1 MLFDFELFMLFVGD
15 LNNRSLSDSLGKE
28 LDLDVI
34 YPDKHIFDDGEMR
47 MRIETPVL
55 DEEVFILKST
65 SHPVN
70 DNFLELLFTIDALK
84 RSGAKKVTAIIPYLG
99 YSRADHVFRE
109 GEAVPLEVVIKSL
122 EANGLDK
129 IILIDPHTIRMSE
142 MFKIPHR
149 MESAL
154 PVFAEKIKEIL
165 DAGPAASESHS
176 TSSQAAGGQWEPSLR
191 VTRDFSNISIVS
203 PDMGGIRRVRQ
214 LSEMIPGSTYAAIN
228 KDRDLE
234 SGSIESTHVGEG
246 EIREICIV
254 TDDIISTGD
263 TMVKAVELCLK
274 EGAKVV
280 YIFATQPVFA
290 NDAHEKLKNC
300 RAERVYVTD
309 AIEVTEEKRFENL
322 EILSLAPQI
331 AKLIK

>member
-1 MLFDFELFMLFVGD
+1 MLFVGD
-15 LNNRSLSDSLGKE
+15 LNNRSLSDSLGR
-28 LDLDVI
+28 DLNVDVI
-34 YPDKHIFDDGEMR
+34 YPDKHIFDDGEIR
-47 MRIETPVL
+47 MRVETPVL

-65 SHPVN
+65 SQPVN
-70 DNFLELLFTIDALK
+70 DNFLELLFTIDVLK

-122 EANGLDK
+122 EANGLDE

-142 MFKIPHR
+142 MFRIPHR

-154 PVFAEKIKEIL
+154 PVFAEKIKEL
-165 DAGPAASESHS
+165 DLPAEK
-176 TSSQAAGGQWEPSLR
+176 
-191 VTRDFSNISIVS
+191 ISIVS

-214 LSEMIPGSTYAAIN
+214 LSEMIEGSTYAAIN

-263 TMVKAVELCLK
+263 TMVKAVDLCLK
-274 EGAKVV
+274 EGAKDV
-280 YIFATQPVFA
+280 YMFATQPVFA
-290 NDAHEKLKNC
+290 GNAHEKLANC
-300 RAERVYVTD
+300 KAKKIYITD
-309 AIEVTEEKRFENL
+309 AIPVPEEKIFENL
-322 EILSLAPQI
+322 EILSLAPHI
-331 AKLIK
+331 ASLLQKEKL

>member
-1 MLFDFELFMLFVGD
+1 MLLVGD

-28 LDLDVI
+28 LGLDVI

-47 MRIETPVL
+47 MRVEVPVL
-55 DEEVFILKST
+55 DEDVFILKST
-65 SHPVN
+65 SQPVN

-84 RSGAKKVTAIIPYLG
+84 RSGAHKVTAVIPYLG

-122 EANGLDK
+122 EVNGLDE

-154 PVFAEKIKEIL
+154 PVFAKKISELGLSPEK
-165 DAGPAASESHS
+165 
-176 TSSQAAGGQWEPSLR
+176 
-191 VTRDFSNISIVS
+191 ISIVS

-214 LSEMIPGSTYAAIN
+214 LSEMVPGSTYAAIN

-234 SGSIESTHVGEG
+234 NGSIESTHVGEG

-274 EGAKVV
+274 EDAKVV

-309 AIEVTEEKRFENL
+309 AIEVTEEKKFENL
-322 EILSLAPQI
+322 EILSLAPHI

>member
-1 MLFDFELFMLFVGD
+1 MLLVGD

-28 LDLDVI
+28 LGLDVI

-47 MRIETPVL
+47 MRIEVPVL
-55 DEEVFILKST
+55 DEDVFILKST
-65 SHPVN
+65 SQPVN

-84 RSGAKKVTAIIPYLG
+84 RSGAHKVTVVIPYLG

-109 GEAVPLEVVIKSL
+109 GEAVPLEVIIKSL
-122 EANGLDK
+122 EANGLDEV
-129 IILIDPHTIRMSE
+129 ILIDPHTIRMSE

-154 PVFAEKIKEIL
+154 PVFAETI
-165 DAGPAASESHS
+165 SEL
-176 TSSQAAGGQWEPSLR
+176 GLPPEK
-191 VTRDFSNISIVS
+191 ISIVS

-214 LSEMIPGSTYAAIN
+214 LSEMIFGSTYAAIN

-246 EIREICIV
+246 EVREICIV

-290 NDAHEKLKNC
+290 HDAHEKLKNC